1 MPTERIAMRKVRE
14 ILRLTYDAGL
24 PSREVARLVGVGST
38 GVRVMLQRFRAS
50 KLDWPL
56 PEGLAD
62 TALEPE
68 LYGVAAT
75 RGGQRDRPEPDWAA
89 MNRELKRKHV
99 TLQVLWD
106 EYIELHPGGY
116 RYVLAEWRR
125 CKVGIDYHVEASKHF
140 YSVPYRH
147 ARAQVEVRLTA
158 RTVEI
163 FLKGERIA
171 SHMRGSGDGHHTTI
185 NDHMPSSHRRYGDWT
200 VERLLDEAGRLGP
213 SVRMLCEMILSD
225 RPHPEQGYRSC
236 LGIVRLARPYGAARV
251 DVAVDDDPTAVAADN
266 LHLTARRRN

>member
-1 MPTERIAMRKVRE
+1 MDELRAAVAEMMTALNARIMRRFGRSRRE
-14 ILRLTYDAGL
+14 LFEEIDRPLL
-24 PSREVARLVGVGST
+24 
-38 GVRVMLQRFRAS
+38 
-50 KLDWPL
+50 KPL
-56 PEGLAD
+56 PAD
-62 TALEPE
+62 P
-68 LYGVAAT
+68 
-75 RGGQRDRPEPDWAA
+75 
-89 MNRELKRKHV
+89 
-99 TLQVLWD
+99 
-106 EYIELHPGGY
+106 
-116 RYVLAEWRR
+116 YVLAEWRR

-213 SVRMLCEMILSD
+213 SVRMLCEMIL
-225 RPHPEQGYRSC
+225 P
-236 LGIVRLARPYGAARV
+236 VWA
-251 DVAVDDDPTAVAADN
+251 
-266 LHLTARRRN
+266 